1 MPARNLY
8 HDEVVA
14 ALTADG
20 WTVTDDPLWLKYPG
34 RNVYIDLGAEQTAVT
49 AEKGGRR
56 IAVEVQTFAG
66 PSDVRDL
73 QQAVGQYGMY
83 RHVLT
88 RTEPDR
94 ELYMA
99 VHEDVADGILAEPL
113 GEAML
118 ADFRVKVLVFDPNT
132 RRVIRWTS

>member
-1 MPARNLY
+1 M
-8 HDEVVA
+8 
-14 ALTADG
+14 
-20 WTVTDDPLWLKYPG
+20 
-34 RNVYIDLGAEQTAVT
+34 T

-66 PSDVRDL
+66 PSNVRDL
-73 QQAVGQYGMY
+73 QQAVGQYGMC
-83 RHVLT
+83 RHVLS

-118 ADFRVKVLVFDPNT
+118 ADFRVKLVVFDPNT
-132 RRVIRWTS
+132 GRVVRWIS